1 MMTFKKSVQKH
12 VFQLYHVV
20 NDTCRSA
27 QLSHS
32 QGGLDE
38 LQRKYQCNKVL
49 TIGQQNQGFVSISHY
64 CN

>member
-1 MMTFKKSVQKH
+1 MAFKKSVQKH

-20 NDTCRSA
+20 SDAYRAA

-38 LQRKYQCNKVL
+38 LQRKYQRNKVL
-49 TIGQQNQGFVSISHY
+49 TIDQQN
-64 CN
+64 